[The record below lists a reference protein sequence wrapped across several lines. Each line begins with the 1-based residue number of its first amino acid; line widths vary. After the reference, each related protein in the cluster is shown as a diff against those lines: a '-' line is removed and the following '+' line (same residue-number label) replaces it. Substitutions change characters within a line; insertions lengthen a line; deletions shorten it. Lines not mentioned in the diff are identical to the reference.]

1 MISGQGTM
9 GLEIID
15 QVGNLDAVVI
25 PVGGGGLLAGV
36 ALAVK
41 TIFPNVQIIV
51 RFDRTVTVASR
62 CRPFERNMMK
72 ITLC

>member
-15 QVGNLDAVVI
+15 QVKNLDAIVI

-41 TIFPNVQIIV
+41 TVYPNVQIIV
-51 RFDRTVTVASR
+51 SFRLIDVLHAQWKLNKFQSR
-62 CRPFERNMMK
+62 SLK
-72 ITLC
+72 IG

>member
-1 MISGQGTM
+1 M

-15 QVGNLDAVVI
+15 QVKNLDAMVI

-41 TIFPNVQIIV
+41 TVYPNVQIIV
-51 RFDRTVTVASR
+51 SFRLFEALHGQWKLSKFQSR
-62 CRPFERNMMK
+62 LLNLIIAKSWES
-72 ITLC
+72 